1 MRKTK
6 LMTVCLLFV
15 MALFL
20 PSAVFAAE
28 NIVTTDD
35 GTTAF
40 SSIQEAIDSIT
51 DNTTTTTITL
61 MKDVTDGAG
70 FKVPYNSNIIIDFGG
85 HTYNV
90 TEPLVGSTGTETNG
104 CQLLKGSTVTL
115 KNGIFTTSTAK
126 ILVQNYSSLT
136 LKDITLDATKS
147 AANTYVVSNNCGKTS
162 IEGNT
167 SITGNKVAFDVCW
180 APDAGD
186 KYPEGAQVT
195 VNSYGIITG
204 DIEIGTW
211 GTISE
216 SNKADVKSTLTIDA
230 IRLKGSIKVTEDY
243 LKDNI
248 TINTK
253 YYSAFTTDVTEYLPD
268 GFKCAK
274 ATPDM
279 EYYDVV
285 SIGKHKVTVADT
297 KNGKIVVDKTEAEY
311 GEKITVTVTPDS
323 GYYLSTLEWSN
334 SEELLGDSIV
344 GSYFYLPFDGDII
357 VKGEFQKILQN
368 TDIPESITNSEK
380 VEEILI
386 EKIEELAKTNPELA
400 EAIEN
405 GSVEVEVKVI
415 TQTEV
420 TDEKKDEIESE
431 ASKEVEGIK
440 VAQYIEITFTIVNKE
455 TGDELGEISNLDEQ
469 VTFTV
474 EIPEDLPEVE
484 EGYTRV
490 YYIIREHDGEIEILD
505 ATEKDGALEFSSD
518 KFSTYA
524 IAYKDVVKE
533 EDKEDKKEEQEN
545 EKSEEVKT
553 DNPATGDNIIVYVA
567 ILVVALIGIGSVVV
581 IKKRNNMKK

>member
-6 LMTVCLLFV
+6 LMTVCLLFI

-28 NIVTTDD
+28 NIVTTDN

-40 SSIQEAIDSIT
+40 PSIQEAIDSIT

-61 MKDVTDGAG
+61 TKDVTDGAG

-180 APDAGD
+180 APNAGD

-285 SIGKHKVTVADT
+285 SIEKHKVTVADT
-297 KNGKIVVDKTEAEY
+297 KNGKIVLDKTEAEY

-323 GYYLSTLEWSN
+323 GYYLASLEYADV
-334 SEELLGDSIV
+334 EGRV
-344 GSYFYLPFDGDII
+344 GSAIVDTYFYLDIDGDI
-357 VKGEFQKILQN
+357 VVTGEFQKILQN

-380 VEEILI
+380 VEEILV

-455 TGDELGEISNLDEQ
+455 TGEDFGEISNLDEQ

-474 EIPEDLPEVE
+474 EIPENLPEVE

-524 IAYKDVVKE
+524 IAYKDVAKE

-545 EKSEEVKT
+545 EKLEEVKT